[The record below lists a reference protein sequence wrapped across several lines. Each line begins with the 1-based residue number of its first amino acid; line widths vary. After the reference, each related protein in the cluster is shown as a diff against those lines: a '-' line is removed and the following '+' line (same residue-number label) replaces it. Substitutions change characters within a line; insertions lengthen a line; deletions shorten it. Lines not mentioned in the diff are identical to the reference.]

1 MSSNRSV
8 PTGFCGVSSKMAEQ
22 DALNYQLYITGG
34 TLITVFN
41 LALGLIIVCHK
52 SIRQQKEY
60 LIYAG
65 CMFFD
70 VIFGL
75 TYLSSGAFRLKVAN
89 ENTYFPMTTKYECMM
104 TVHNFLF
111 VYITP
116 GAGILVFVTAID
128 RFIGVFFPTKYMLL
142 RTRYVYCL
150 LFLIFTIPLI
160 AIPIAVFTSMPYN
173 VDCDQHAACILSQAI
188 TYQVYLGLRLI
199 RIIGSLACVLF
210 YVPISIKIFYNVSRA
225 SSAAYM
231 ATSQNRRLIRMTVTV
246 ILVTVNTI
254 CLYVVPD
261 IILLFNP
268 STPSFAFYLMNM
280 SKGLVNIVIFL
291 VTQKTLRKA
300 IMQSIK
306 AKGANRSRL
315 VSVTNNHIDQK
326 TITVTSTRKFTMR

>member
-1 MSSNRSV
+1 ASGSSGPS
-8 PTGFCGVSSKMAEQ
+8 GFCGVSSKMAES

-41 LALGLIIVCHK
+41 LALGLIIICHK

-75 TYLSSGAFRLKVAN
+75 TYLSSGAYRLKIAN
-89 ENTYFPMTTKYECMM
+89 ENEKYPMTTKFDCMM
-104 TVHNFLF
+104 TVHNFFF
-111 VYITP
+111 VYVTP

-128 RFIGVFFPTKYMLL
+128 RFIGVFFPTKYIML

-150 LFLIFTIPLI
+150 LFLIFSIPLI
-160 AIPIAVFTSMPYN
+160 ALPIAVFTSMPYN

-188 TYQVYLGLRLI
+188 TYQVYLGLRLV

-210 YVPISIKIFYNVSRA
+210 YVPISVRIFANVTRA
-225 SSAAYM
+225 SSVAYM
-231 ATSQNRRLIRMTVTV
+231 ATSQNRRLIRTTVTV
-246 ILVTVNTI
+246 ILVTLNTI

-268 STPSFAFYLMNM
+268 LTPSFAFYLMNM

-300 IMQSIK
+300 IMQSLK
-306 AKGANRSRL
+306 AKSAQRSRL
-315 VSVTNNHIDQK
+315 VSVTNNHVDQK
-326 TITVTSTRKFTMR
+326 TITVTSTRKFNM